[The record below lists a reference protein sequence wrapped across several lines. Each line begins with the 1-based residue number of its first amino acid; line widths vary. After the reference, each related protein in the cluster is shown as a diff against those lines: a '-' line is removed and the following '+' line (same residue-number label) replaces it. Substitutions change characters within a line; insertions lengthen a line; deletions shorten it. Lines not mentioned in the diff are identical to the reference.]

1 MSCIGDVFRSA
12 INAPTTGNT
21 FEAYMAAA
29 KALGSNEQAVG
40 CSLDPQPFHVL
51 THSLDDFQIT
61 DHGPVTGGV
70 GAVATATPA
79 PTSANSSS
87 TGTTTSTSSTS
98 STSPGYSSSAGHL
111 VTDGLFALL
120 AVAFGITLA

>member
-1 MSCIGDVFRSA
+1 VSGIDDVFRSA
-12 INAPTTGNT
+12 INAPNSGNT

-29 KALGSNEQAVG
+29 KALGSNEPAVG
-40 CSLDPQPFHVL
+40 CSLDPRTFRVL
-51 THSLDDFQIT
+51 THSLNYFQIS
-61 DHGPVTGGV
+61 DSGPVTGGV

-87 TGTTTSTSSTS
+87 TTTSKSS
-98 STSPGYSSSAGHL
+98 STSPSSYSSAGHL
-111 VTDGLFALL
+111 VADGLFALL